1 MALFKK
7 DKKSKLSTKEQNIR
21 DAIKQTFMD
30 KEEACIAC
38 LTKECWDTD
47 FGSDIWAFYEKKT
60 RKLVSG
66 LVSEFARISASEVFS
81 DAPKENKLRLI
92 TVRKCPHHKQ
102 FRSYKLVHA
111 AEEWENVHARSV
123 SRQEAMMN
131 IHGIRME
138 ESIRQ
143 YPVFKKRLKYIK
155 IEVPYLL
162 GDANAKKQSN

>member
-66 LVSEFARISASEVFS
+66 LVSEFARIQPVKFS
-81 DAPKENKLRLI
+81 QMLPKRIN
-92 TVRKCPHHKQ
+92 C
-102 FRSYKLVHA
+102 
-111 AEEWENVHARSV
+111 
-123 SRQEAMMN
+123 
-131 IHGIRME
+131 G
-138 ESIRQ
+138 
-143 YPVFKKRLKYIK
+143 
-155 IEVPYLL
+155 
-162 GDANAKKQSN
+162 